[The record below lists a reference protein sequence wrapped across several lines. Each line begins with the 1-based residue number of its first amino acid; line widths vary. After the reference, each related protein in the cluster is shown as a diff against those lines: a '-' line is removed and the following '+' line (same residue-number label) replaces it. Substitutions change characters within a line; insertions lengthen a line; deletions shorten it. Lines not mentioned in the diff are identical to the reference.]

1 MAFSY
6 VRYLEYRVKIQ
17 KSKNIS
23 PEKINRAL
31 QIRQCSI
38 VRDTNTQ
45 KLYGIPSAFNAD
57 TRILYSTMGIPLNN
71 TPFPIKQM

>member
-1 MAFSY
+1 MAFSC
-6 VRYLEYRVKIQ
+6 VRYLEHRVKIQ

-45 KLYGIPSAFNAD
+45 KLDRISAFNAD
-57 TRILYSTMGIPLNN
+57 TRILYSTMGIQLNN
-71 TPFPIKQM
+71 TPFPIKQK